1 MLLQVFVKNCGW
13 LKSSELESW
22 PEIYGHTMDI
32 YNQSIGFRTLHT
44 KNRNDPN
51 QIQKKI
57 NLLIPEVW

>member
-1 MLLQVFVKNCGW
+1 MLLQVFVKDCGW

-51 QIQKKI
+51 QIQKK
-57 NLLIPEVW
+57 